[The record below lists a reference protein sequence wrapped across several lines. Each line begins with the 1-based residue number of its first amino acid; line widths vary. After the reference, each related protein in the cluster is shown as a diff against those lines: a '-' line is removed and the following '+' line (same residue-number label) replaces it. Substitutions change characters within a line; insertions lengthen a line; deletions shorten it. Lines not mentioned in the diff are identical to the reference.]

1 MKTTGNTIFMTGGT
15 SGIGLGLAR
24 RFRDLGNTVV
34 VSGRRKD
41 LLDRLAAEEGFGT
54 IELDVADPALIAA
67 AYETVRTTY
76 PETNVLI
83 TMAGVMRGENLRD
96 PEHLAVAEQTIE
108 INLLGTIRA
117 IAAFLPLLEQ
127 RPDATIVTVSSGLAF
142 TPLVLTPTY
151 NASKAA
157 VHSYTE
163 ALRHQLIGTGVQVI
177 ELVPP
182 AVQTNLFEGQDPD
195 PAWMPLDEFLDE
207 SVQLFADQPE
217 AKEIT
222 VERVG
227 FLRNSELENRYDATF
242 AALNSHSH

>member
-1 MKTTGNTIFMTGGT
+1 MKTTGNTIFLTGGT

-24 RFRDLGNTVV
+24 RFRDLGNTVII
-34 VSGRRKD
+34 SGRRKE

-54 IELDVADPALIAA
+54 IALDVADPASIAA
-67 AYETVRTTY
+67 AAETVRTTY
-76 PETNVLI
+76 PATNVLI

-96 PEHLAVAEQTIE
+96 PEHLATAEQTIE

-117 IAAFLPLLEQ
+117 VTAFLPIIEQ

-142 TPLVLTPTY
+142 TPLVPTPTY
-151 NASKAA
+151 NATKAA

-163 ALRHQLIGTGVQVI
+163 SLRAQLTGTGVQVI

-195 PAWMPLDEFLDE
+195 PTWMPLEEYLDE
-207 SVQLFADQPE
+207 SVQLFTDQPE
-217 AKEIT
+217 AREIL
-222 VERVG
+222 VERVK

-242 AALNSHSH
+242 AALNTH

>member
-34 VSGRRKD
+34 ISGRRKE

-54 IELDVADPALIAA
+54 VELDVADPASIAS
-67 AYETVRTTY
+67 AYGTVSTRW

-83 TMAGVMRGENLRD
+83 TMAGVMRPEDLRD
-96 PEHLAVAEQTIE
+96 PAHLAVAEQTVE
-108 INLLGTIRA
+108 INLLGTIRTLT
-117 IAAFLPLLEQ
+117 AFTPFLIG

-142 TPLVLTPTY
+142 TPLTMTPTY
-151 NASKAA
+151 NATKAA

-163 ALRHQLIGTGVQVI
+163 SLRSQLAESGVQVI

-182 AVQTNLFEGQDPD
+182 AVQTDLLGVTPD
-195 PAWMPLDEFLDE
+195 PEWMPLDEYLDE
-207 SVQLFADQPE
+207 SVQLFTDQPD
-217 AKEIT
+217 AREIL
-222 VERVG
+222 VERVK
-227 FLRNSELENRYDATF
+227 FLRNAERENRYDETL
-242 AALNSHSH
+242 AALNSH